1 MQSIIGSGEIF
12 KTEVEFTCSVK
23 LLLFYLAGFVSLWLC
38 CASFGSIFCQLVM
51 MLLILLLVAPKAD
64 IIGMQNAVL
73 TFFINFYRQGV
84 IGAQRNGP
92 LGSGAALA
100 SNANPNL
107 SILMQVD
114 SYIVFL
120 MDPIVIDISS
130 N

>member
-1 MQSIIGSGEIF
+1 
-12 KTEVEFTCSVK
+12 
-23 LLLFYLAGFVSLWLC
+23 
-38 CASFGSIFCQLVM
+38 M

-64 IIGMQNAVL
+64 ISGMQNAVL